1 MRRTCLAIRDGR
13 AAHHSA
19 PEAFRVTVR
28 GTAMLGLLAT
38 ALASFTW
45 LGEGPIVPRP
55 AAPVPEEPPL
65 LAAQASQVARLEW
78 TRGTERL
85 TVVRTPAGW
94 VDAAGQRWP
103 SDVVDVAVDALTS
116 LHPRIVTR
124 AEGAG
129 LAEYGLAPA
138 GEHLRVLDDTGHELI
153 ALDIGNRNPAWTGV
167 YARRPGDADVLLV
180 GSLLRWELDRLRS
193 ARESTPTP

>member
-1 MRRTCLAIRDGR
+1 
-13 AAHHSA
+13 
-19 PEAFRVTVR
+19 VTVR
-28 GTAMLGLLAT
+28 GTALLAVVAT

-45 LGEGPIVPRP
+45 LGSGPIVPRP

-65 LAAQASQVARLEW
+65 LEAQAGQVARLEW
-78 TRGTERL
+78 ARGAERL

-94 VDAAGQRWP
+94 VDATGQRWP
-103 SDVVDVAVDALTS
+103 SDMVDVAVDALTS
-116 LHPRIVTR
+116 LHPRTVAQ

-138 GEHLRVLDDTGHELI
+138 VEHLRVLDDTGHELI

-167 YARRPGDADVLLV
+167 YARRAETTDVLLV
-180 GSLLRWELDRLRS
+180 GSLLRWELDKLRS
-193 ARESTPTP
+193 ARDSTTTP